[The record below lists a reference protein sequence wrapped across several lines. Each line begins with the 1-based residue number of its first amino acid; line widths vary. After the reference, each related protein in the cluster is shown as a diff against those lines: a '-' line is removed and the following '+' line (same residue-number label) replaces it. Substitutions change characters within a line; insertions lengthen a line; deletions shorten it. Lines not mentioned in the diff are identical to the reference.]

1 MEQERKVNQIYHV
14 ARCGSTLLASLLST
28 VTTVYSEPS
37 WAKALS
43 VGTNPY
49 SGIQSF
55 YGSVVKF
62 PSMLSCYP
70 TDIPGKKIFLYRT
83 LSQHLCKMKS
93 VEPLWIQSRLKRIDR
108 ILRHNNHPKLSK
120 WKSNDDLDKVIYL
133 WLCSIFYMLDD
144 PDILWIQTNDF
155 LKNKQETLNT
165 ICGDFNLPK
174 VSNVSLSDIHV
185 KKCGL
190 NSKDKPINPNINE
203 IDHANY
209 VLPSYGVIETE
220 LALCDEDIKTR
231 VSIIENIF
239 PQLKSF
245 LY

>member
-1 MEQERKVNQIYHV
+1 
-14 ARCGSTLLASLLST
+14 
-28 VTTVYSEPS
+28 
-37 WAKALS
+37 
-43 VGTNPY
+43 
-49 SGIQSF
+49 
-55 YGSVVKF
+55 
-62 PSMLSCYP
+62 
-70 TDIPGKKIFLYRT
+70 
-83 LSQHLCKMKS
+83 
-93 VEPLWIQSRLKRIDR
+93 
-108 ILRHNNHPKLSK
+108 
-120 WKSNDDLDKVIYL
+120 
-133 WLCSIFYMLDD
+133 MLDD

-165 ICGDFNLPK
+165 ICGHFNLPK

-231 VSIIENIF
+231 VSIIEDIF
-239 PQLKSF
+239 PQIKSF